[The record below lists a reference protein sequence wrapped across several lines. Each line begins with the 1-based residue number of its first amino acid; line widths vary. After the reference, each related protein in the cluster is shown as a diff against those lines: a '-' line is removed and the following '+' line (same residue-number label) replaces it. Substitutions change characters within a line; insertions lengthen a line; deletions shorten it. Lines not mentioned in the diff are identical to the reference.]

1 MKRKGGE
8 SERVREER
16 GERER
21 QRDNRERERQ
31 KKKKHKR
38 KELSPKPDFIV
49 LTRCRSQLNNQ
60 IRVQLLG
67 E

>member
-1 MKRKGGE
+1 MDQKGGGE
-8 SERVREER
+8 EKEKRRGEER
-16 GERER
+16 
-21 QRDNRERERQ
+21 RDNRERERQ
-31 KKKKHKR
+31 KKNKHKR